1 MEDAFGSLL
10 SAVAGAIAGIEPT
23 DKTADFDVD
32 FELTSMEV
40 EGKVKEIWIPTDAA
54 KFGELISTTAMGG

>member
-1 MEDAFGSLL
+1 MDA
-10 SAVAGAIAGIEPT
+10 AMGAILQAVSGVIGDIKPT

-32 FELTSMEV
+32 FELAEMDV
-40 EGKVKEIWIPTDAA
+40 NGKTKKVWVPTDAA